1 MDLLKRQIEFMNN
14 LTNSEKEII
23 EEYTISD
30 VNVSKLYTNYPED
43 YDLDEKEIKKVKKMK
58 KVLDKLFQEIP
69 KTTKKFTVY
78 RGSRDI
84 YNTPFVS
91 TSLNINVALDFVER
105 NGKNDYKNYCCLYS
119 IEIPRNSSVLPILKI
134 SRHPYEEEILLLNNF
149 KVDKNF
155 TIKHKGRNLKGLNLI
170 YNS

>member
-58 KVLDKLFQEIP
+58 KVLDKLL
-69 KTTKKFTVY
+69 KF
-78 RGSRDI
+78 
-84 YNTPFVS
+84 
-91 TSLNINVALDFVER
+91 
-105 NGKNDYKNYCCLYS
+105 
-119 IEIPRNSSVLPILKI
+119 
-134 SRHPYEEEILLLNNF
+134 
-149 KVDKNF
+149 
-155 TIKHKGRNLKGLNLI
+155 
-170 YNS
+170 